1 MGVLRC
7 APLFIFVI
15 PAEAGIC
22 GLGCV
27 WPPEMPAFA
36 GMTGMGWRVA
46 DGSVQRLAPLSLEAE
61 GHGLVADG
69 AFVVE
74 GDGGL
79 VGAAQAGFPGLP
91 RFLGGAGG
99 KM

>member
-1 MGVLRC
+1 M
-7 APLFIFVI
+7 
-15 PAEAGIC
+15 
-22 GLGCV
+22 
-27 WPPEMPAFA
+27 
-36 GMTGMGWRVA
+36 A
-46 DGSVQRLAPLSLEAE
+46 DGSVQGRAALALKAQR
-61 GHGLVADG
+61 HGLVADG

-79 VGAAQAGFPGLP
+79 VGAAQARFPGLP